1 MKIEIDFETVDRIVS
16 TEMFE
21 QYYSLK
27 QDIETQKTIEK
38 PEDYQKE
45 NLKYSEKVLVAC
57 GIMLK
62 HYTAHSKWPKELK
75 DD

>member
-1 MKIEIDFETVDRIVS
+1 MKIEIDYETVDRIVS

-62 HYTAHSKWPKELK
+62 HYTAQSKWPEELK

>member
-62 HYTAHSKWPKELK
+62 HYTAQSKWPEELK

>member
-1 MKIEIDFETVDRIVS
+1 MKIEIDYETVDRIVS

-27 QDIETQKTIEK
+27 GDIKKQKTNEN
-38 PEDYQKE
+38 PEEYQKE
-45 NLKYSEKVLVAC
+45 NLKYSEKVLDAC

-62 HYTAHSKWPKELK
+62 HYTAQSKWPEELK

>member
-16 TEMFE
+16 AEMFE

-27 QDIETQKTIEK
+27 QDIETQKTIEN

-62 HYTAHSKWPKELK
+62 HYTAHSKWPAELR

>member
-27 QDIETQKTIEK
+27 GDIKKQKTNEN
-38 PEDYQKE
+38 PEEYQKE

-62 HYTAHSKWPKELK
+62 HYTAHSKWPAELR

>member
-27 QDIETQKTIEK
+27 GDIKKQKTNEN
-38 PEDYQKE
+38 PEEYQKE
-45 NLKYSEKVLVAC
+45 NLKYSEKVLDAC

-62 HYTAHSKWPKELK
+62 HYTAQSKWPEELK

>member
-1 MKIEIDFETVDRIVS
+1 MKIEIDYETVDRIVS
-16 TEMFE
+16 TELFE

-38 PEDYQKE
+38 LEDYQKE

-62 HYTAHSKWPKELK
+62 HYTAHSKWPKELR